1 MKAIWL
7 VPVIASILI
16 LGILGLSTQSHAVIN
31 DNVIVGAGGLTLDNE
46 TINGNVEVNGGN
58 IDCTDVVINGNVS
71 AENCVGES
79 TIEGGSIT
87 GNITLEACND
97 ITVNNVIIN
106 GNVEVNDSD
115 DVVFSANTVDGNIT
129 VENATGCNVFDNDV
143 DGNIEIGE
151 CSTEPPVNN
160 PPTIGSVSIT
170 NDVENSVRVCTAND
184 VNDVDGD
191 DVTLSYKWTLIDGFV
206 VGGDEN
212 TLPFSAFIFGNTIT
226 CEVTPFDGTDFG
238 EPVSFTFVCIG
249 CGF

>member
-1 MKAIWL
+1 MKGVWA
-7 VPVIASILI
+7 VPIIASILI
-16 LGILGLSTQSHAVIN
+16 LGIGLSTQSHAVIN
-31 DNVIVGAGGLTLDNE
+31 DNVIVVAGTLELENE

-58 IDCTDVVINGNVS
+58 IDFTDVTVNGNVS
-71 AENCVGES
+71 AENCVGVS
-79 TIEGGSIT
+79 TIEGGTIT

-115 DVVFSANTVDGNIT
+115 NVVFSANTVNGNIT
-129 VENATGCNVFDNDV
+129 IENAIGCNVFLNNV

-160 PPTIGSVSIT
+160 PPTIESVTVTSDASILDFT
-170 NDVENSVRVCTAND
+170 CTVNGENDI
-184 VNDVDGD
+184 DGD
-191 DVTLSYKWTLIDGFV
+191 DVTFSYKWTLIGGFV
-206 VGGDEN
+206 VGTDSP
-212 TLPFSAFIFGNTIT
+212 TLPFSAFVFGNTVT

-238 EPVSFTFVCIG
+238 EPVSGTWFCSG